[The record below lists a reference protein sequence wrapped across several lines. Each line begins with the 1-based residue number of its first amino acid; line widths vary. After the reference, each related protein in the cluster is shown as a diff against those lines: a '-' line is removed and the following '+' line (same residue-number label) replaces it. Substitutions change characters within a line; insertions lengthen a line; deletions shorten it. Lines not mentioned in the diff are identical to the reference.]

1 MTAVSPALLCI
12 GKAELLQLGLRARGT
27 GDQNG
32 PIDQIGSGVVR
43 DH

>member
-1 MTAVSPALLCI
+1 MTAVSPALLCVE
-12 GKAELLQLGLRARGT
+12 KADLLQVGLPARGT

-43 DH
+43 AH